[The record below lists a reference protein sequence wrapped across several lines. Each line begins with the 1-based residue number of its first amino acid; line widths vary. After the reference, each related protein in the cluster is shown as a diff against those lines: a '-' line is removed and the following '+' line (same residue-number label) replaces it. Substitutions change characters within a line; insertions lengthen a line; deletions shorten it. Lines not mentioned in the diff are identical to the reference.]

1 MPHADTD
8 RPDDWTFLTNHAH
21 MLVCLAREPQGTTA
35 EIAAVVGIDA
45 AEAESLIADLER
57 SGYLETRPV
66 GDRTRYA
73 VDRNRPLRHPVEA
86 HHSVGEMLDGVERPS
101 RVLRQ
106 RLRPGG

>member
-21 MLVCLAREPQGTTA
+21 VLVCLAREPQSTTA
-35 EIAAVVGIDA
+35 EIAAAVGIDV
-45 AEAESLIADLER
+45 AEAEAIIADLER
-57 SGYLETRPV
+57 NDYIESRRL

-73 VDRNRPLRHPVEA
+73 IERGRPLRHPVEA
-86 HHSVGEMLDGVERPS
+86 HHSVGEMLDGVELPS
-101 RVLRQ
+101 RILRQ